1 MKKNEIIVK
10 TDNGGE
16 NMCLVVKKEGVSGDL
31 SSPLMK
37 SDLGPRDSSLLA
49 TGLM

>member
-1 MKKNEIIVK
+1 MK

-31 SSPLMK
+31 YSHLMK
-37 SDLGPRDSSLLA
+37 GDLGPRDSSLLA

>member
-1 MKKNEIIVK
+1 MK

-16 NMCLVVKKEGVSGDL
+16 NRGLVMKKEGVSGDL
-31 SSPLMK
+31 SSPFMK
-37 SDLGPRDSSLLA
+37 GDLGPRDSSLLA